1 MKRRILST
9 LMALVLVF
17 GLLPATA
24 LAAEGESTTPAV
36 YVSSAGDDTN
46 GNGSEDKPFATLAK
60 AVGEAVDGATIYVM
74 SDLTMTSCA
83 RFYNKSLTITS
94 LGDATC
100 TITRGDN
107 FAQQQDNARSW
118 YNPAMIEVQ
127 TTGDVGAGLTLTNII
142 FDDAGKKEGTV
153 FAQAVSDGSVGATSN
168 DNLVYVQDAIIASN
182 ATVPSTIT
190 LGDGA
195 VLRNFGGM
203 SAVRA
208 TGEAKLVMEPG
219 SVIEDDSAVITTR
232 GSDADE
238 TNAAKGPAGAVWLQG
253 SDFEMK
259 SGAELKNVNG
269 RAVYADGGEVTIG
282 GTISGITG
290 NANMWQAT
298 KKDGTS
304 GTAIHLRGENASA
317 VLTSTT
323 VIEEISGGGSAVYVT
338 GVDNHFLTAKGSTI
352 RKLTQAIGVNCVS
365 NKDTYLN
372 GQITEVSGA
381 IPLRLQTADV
391 VLGEDGIIH
400 KNELTSHG
408 AAYVHNSSNL
418 TIYGK
423 INDNYS
429 SSGKNAA
436 ALFIVP
442 NGAASHATLEP
453 GGEICNNT
461 NNGNKYG
468 AAVELQQGSCS
479 FTMNGGTISGN
490 SGPCGAVQVHKD
502 SAKFIMNGG
511 EVTGNTSTT
520 GGEAG
525 IYVEY
530 KTPTVEL
537 NAGKAQSIT
546 LAANVSALPSKGHVY
561 ISDRFDLESGLVTM
575 TQDTKTVT
583 PAADSLNI
591 KLGNASLTSVTTLT
605 TASTDKGW
613 KSPLATFWAQRNGGS
628 ELTVGGLVANDD
640 LPVYVLTLP
649 VDETGAVSTGAAPK
663 VFAAQKTGNTGEAKF
678 TLPDVSGNGCAV
690 ALAQPTKDFGS
701 VDITGPAEIAESYGA
716 VTYEVPYTATYTMA
730 GSLLSMLKLAQ
741 HGVPMTF
748 VVELDSRLTAKKG
761 VDGKFLYD
769 FDGAGILEVDENSIT
784 VNGNKITVL
793 CNPVTDWTN
802 AVKNKTSVVMTLKGT
817 GVLAATGFDAGKYLN
832 TTGHIEGAIGSLP
845 VMIPANVCRTKMT
858 AQTFTV
864 TYRGN
869 GADSGRI
876 ADITAYTPGEIATVK
891 ANGYTRDGCTFTG
904 WNTEPD
910 GSGAPYKTGDRIT
923 MTGNVVLYAQWTR
936 NSSGDDGDTGYT
948 LRLTKLDA
956 GNGTPLSGAKF
967 ELWRVG
973 TRSDT
978 RLGVYETNRYGWTQA
993 EVSQSGDYYWV
1004 ETVPPEGYRLGGG
1017 KHPTNTGKNSRIT
1030 VYNTEAA
1037 VPALFTDDH
1046 YAYIVGVP
1054 GGTVRPNDSMTRAGV
1069 ATIFFRLLKD
1079 SVRDANLLT
1088 GCTYTDVPD
1097 GHWANTAISTMT
1109 GLDIVRGYDAA
1120 AFGPGDPITRAQFAA
1135 ICARFDTGKSNGSR
1149 TFSDIEGHWAKA
1161 YIERA
1166 AELGWI
1172 SGFQDGTF
1180 RPDAYIT
1187 RAQAVTMI
1195 NRMLNRLPEDPSDL
1209 LPGMNVWPDCGPGDW
1224 FYLAIQEATNSHDY
1238 RHKAGS
1244 YEIWTGLN
1252 ADPDWTRYEN

>member
-1 MKRRILST
+1 MKKRVSAIL
-9 LMALVLVF
+9 LALVLVF

-94 LGDATC
+94 LGDATY

-118 YNPAMIEVQ
+118 YNPAMVEVQ
-127 TTGDVGAGLTLTNII
+127 TTGGEGAGLTLTNII
-142 FDDAGKKEGTV
+142 FDDAGKASGTV
-153 FAQAVSDGSVGATSN
+153 FAQTVSDDGTGTADTSHN
-168 DNLVYVQDAIIASN
+168 TDYVQDAIIASN

-190 LGDGA
+190 LGKGA

-208 TGEAKLVMEPG
+208 TGAAKLVMESG
-219 SVIEDDSAVITTR
+219 SVIEDAPSITR
-232 GSDADE
+232 SKGDAGSV
-238 TNAAKGPAGAVWLQG
+238 GPAGAVWLQG
-253 SDFEMK
+253 SDFEMEN
-259 SGAELKNVNG
+259 GAEIKNVNG
-269 RAVYADGGEVTIG
+269 RAVYVDGGEVTVG
-282 GTISGITG
+282 GTIT
-290 NANMWQAT
+290 NMWQAT

-317 VLTSTT
+317 VLTSTA
-323 VIEEISGGGSAVYVT
+323 VIEEISGGGSAVFVT
-338 GVDNHFLTAKGSTI
+338 GSGN
-352 RKLTQAIGVNCVS
+352 KLTTDPGSIIKDVANTTGIYCSFNSDAQLSGEITGVKNS
-365 NKDTYLN
+365 IALSLN
-372 GQITEVSGA
+372 DSA
-381 IPLRLQTADV
+381 AA
-391 VLGEDGIIH
+391 VLKKEGIIC
-400 KNELTSHG
+400 NNACTTAVVYLRAG
-408 AAYVHNSSNL
+408 AHFKV
-418 TIYGK
+418 YGK
-423 INDNYS
+423 INDNTS
-429 SSGKNAA
+429 TGNCA
-436 ALFIVP
+436 ALYIVT

-461 NNGNKYG
+461 NNGSKYG
-468 AAVELQQGSCS
+468 AAVELQQGNCS

-511 EVTGNTSTT
+511 EVTGNTSKT
-520 GGEAG
+520 GKEAG

-537 NAGKAQSIT
+537 KAGKAQSVT
-546 LAANVSALPSKGHVY
+546 LAANVSASPRKGHVY
-561 ISDRFDLESGLVTM
+561 ISDRFDLESGLVAM
-575 TQDTKTVT
+575 AQDAKTVT
-583 PAADSLNI
+583 PAEDSLNI

-613 KSPLATFWAQRNGGS
+613 KSPLATFWAQRNGAA

-649 VDETGAVSTGAAPK
+649 VDETGAVSTGAAQK
-663 VFAAQKTGNTGEAKF
+663 VFAAQKTGNTGEVKF

-690 ALAQPTKDFGS
+690 ALAQPTANFGS
-701 VDITGPAEIAESYGA
+701 VVISGPTEIAKTSDA
-716 VTYEVPYTATYTMA
+716 APYEVPYTVTYTMSD
-730 GSLLSMLKLAQ
+730 SLLNMLQTASA
-741 HGVPMTF
+741 GIPAMSF
-748 VVELDSRLTAKKG
+748 VLELDSRLAAKTG
-761 VDGKFLYD
+761 DSGNCLYT
-769 FDGAGILEVDENSIT
+769 FDGDGILDGTASVSGHT
-784 VNGNKITVL
+784 VTVTCTPL
-793 CNPVTDWTN
+793 PGWK
-802 AVKNKTSVVMTLKGT
+802 AAIAGKSSVKMVLKCAGLLDAAAFAAGESLNTAAHISGKVSSGSTVTSVV
-817 GVLAATGFDAGKYLN
+817 
-832 TTGHIEGAIGSLP
+832 
-845 VMIPANVCRTKMT
+845 IPSSICRTRMT
-858 AQTFTV
+858 AQTYTV
-864 TYRGN
+864 TYHRN
-869 GADSGRI
+869 GADSG
-876 ADITAYTPGEIATVK
+876 ETVDSRSYIFGDL
-891 ANGYTRDGCTFTG
+891 AVVSENGYVRDGHSFVG
-904 WNTEPD
+904 WNTQRD
-910 GSGAPYKTGDRIT
+910 GSGTHHVPGSSIT
-923 MTGNVVLYAQWTR
+923 VTDHIHLYAQWTR
-936 NSSGDDGDTGYT
+936 NSSGDDDDTGYT

-956 GNGTPLSGAKF
+956 GDGTPLSGAKF

-973 TRSDT
+973 ARSDT

-1004 ETVPPEGYRLGGG
+1004 ETVPPEGYRLDGG
-1017 KHPTNTGKNSRIT
+1017 KHPTNTSKNSRIT
-1030 VYNTEAA
+1030 VYNAEAA
-1037 VPALFTDDH
+1037 VPALFTDNH
-1046 YAYIVGVP
+1046 YAYIVGGP
-1054 GGTVRPNDSMTRAGV
+1054 DGTVRPNDSMTRAGV

-1088 GCTYTDVPD
+1088 SNTYTDVPG

-1149 TFSDIEGHWAKA
+1149 TFSDIKGHWAKA

-1195 NRMLNRLPEDPSDL
+1195 NRMLNRVPEDPSDL
-1209 LPGMNVWPDCGPGDW
+1209 LPGMNVWPDCRPGDW
-1224 FYLAIQEATNSHDY
+1224 FYLAIQEATNSHDH

-1244 YEIWTGLN
+1244 YETWTSLN
-1252 ADPDWTRYEN
+1252 ANPDWTRYEN